1 MAVSRRRDGPGVGLG
16 LAGGGRANSI
26 QARLHVP
33 EDARPT
39 AEQHAGAL
47 LVTLVRGRRFARLAR
62 PARGIATAAFAV
74 GFLAWVVLLRPT
86 ALGGSTTY
94 VIVAGDSMLPTYRSG
109 DLIVA
114 QPAGLSGPGSVV
126 VYRIP
131 AGDPGAGRLIV
142 HRIVADDA
150 GTGFTT
156 RGDHNV
162 YTDPW
167 HPTPADI
174 VGAPVMTLPG
184 VGNAIGF
191 VRQPIVA
198 AMVASVL
205 TIAWLFH
212 RRRAQPK
219 GVDPASVGAHSRE
232 PSDVGYNPA

>member
-1 MAVSRRRDGPGVGLG
+1 M
-16 LAGGGRANSI
+16 
-26 QARLHVP
+26 
-33 EDARPT
+33 T
-39 AEQHAGAL
+39 AESREAQVAPLSCAL
-47 LVTLVRGRRFARLAR
+47 DGW
-62 PARGIATAAFAV
+62 AV
-74 GFLAWVVLLRPT
+74 PLLCP
-86 ALGGSTTY
+86 LHGS
-94 VIVAGDSMLPTYRSG
+94 VIRSG
-109 DLIVA
+109 WPSSD
-114 QPAGLSGPGSVV
+114 
-126 VYRIP
+126 
-131 AGDPGAGRLIV
+131 
-142 HRIVADDA
+142 RIVAEDA

-156 RGDHNV
+156 RGDHNS

-174 VGAPVMTLPG
+174 VGAPVMTLSG

-198 AMVASVL
+198 AMVASLL